1 MPRTVLCSSLG
12 CEAGKIIAAQSQNG
26 LPIPFPSNASG
37 LQDPAFVLPLL
48 LKGKPVAHMTGASP
62 KALTPGPSLPA
73 VDGPA
78 RPDVLRLL
86 LDHMQHGIALYDS
99 EHRLVTANA
108 LAESLAG
115 LPPGSMVPGRK
126 LEDFFRE
133 QAEQGLFGPDQ
144 EGKAGLRMRQEI
156 DRTRPS
162 RTLRRRPD
170 GGVMEAVSEPTPDGG
185 FVVTITDVTSRVRA
199 EEATAAK
206 AEVLEAMVTN
216 LRHGMALF
224 GPDRRLIVANPLIER
239 FGHLAEGSLRPGTS
253 LDEIIAMQ
261 VTASASGDPVKD
273 AEFARAATEA
283 DRSKPMHC
291 TRTAAAGLVLDV
303 ASDPLPDGGFV
314 ITMSDVTRLVA
325 AENEA
330 RAQANLLGITLQN
343 MRHGI
348 ALFGED
354 GRLLLLNQRARE
366 SFGMSEETGRVGMSF
381 ADLLRGQFEMGA
393 YGTGPKAALRY
404 AALAEHDRSK
414 PLRSRRV
421 DAAGRTLEVI
431 SSPIEG
437 GGFVIS
443 ATDVSELEGARAT
456 AAAHAV
462 TLQGTLDNIRHGI
475 ALFDAKGEVL
485 AFNTVFTRL
494 LEFPVGAVRA
504 GMTIDSVIDVLEER
518 GDYGE
523 GEAGRTYA
531 TRLRAVD
538 RTQSLQATRVRPN
551 GTVLAMVS
559 DPMPGGG
566 FIVTFS
572 DVTEDRRIRAELVS
586 ARNAAEAANS
596 AKSRFLAT
604 MTHEL
609 RTPLHAVIGFSEALM
624 PEPPPARAKE
634 FVASILEAG
643 QHLLSL
649 IDNILDVTR
658 AETAGLVMADYD
670 VHVGALIDSA
680 VRVIRAQAESV
691 GVSIVTEVPEE
702 LPRLRADELRL
713 RQILL
718 NLLSNAVKFTP
729 EGGLVTVR
737 AAVQPSG
744 DLCLSVTDTGI
755 GMSEEETP
763 LIFQPFSQIDNSLS
777 RRFPGSGLGL
787 YLSRV
792 LAEAHGGSLTVS
804 STAGVGTTMT
814 VLLPAARLRP
824 RGDDAGC
831 AAS

>member
-1 MPRTVLCSSLG
+1 
-12 CEAGKIIAAQSQNG
+12 
-26 LPIPFPSNASG
+26 
-37 LQDPAFVLPLL
+37 
-48 LKGKPVAHMTGASP
+48 MTGVPP
-62 KALTPGPSLPA
+62 KALTPGASLPPVA
-73 VDGPA
+73 GPA
-78 RPDVLRLL
+78 RPDVLRLML
-86 LDHMQHGIALYDS
+86 AHMQHGIALYDS
-99 EHRLVTANA
+99 EHRLVMANA

-115 LPPGSMVPGRK
+115 LAPGTMIPGRR
-126 LEDFFRE
+126 LDEFFRQ
-133 QAEQGLFGPDQ
+133 QAEQGVFGPGS
-144 EGKAGLRMRQEI
+144 EGEAGLRMRLQI
-156 DRTRPS
+156 DRSRPS
-162 RTLRRRPD
+162 RTLRRRAD
-170 GGVMEAVSEPTPDGG
+170 GRVMEAVSEPTPEGG
-185 FVVTITDVTSRVRA
+185 FVITITDVTDRIRA
-199 EEATAAK
+199 EEAVAAK
-206 AEVLEAMVTN
+206 AAMLEAMVAN
-216 LRHGMALF
+216 LRHGIALF
-224 GPDRRLIVANPLIER
+224 GPDRRLIVANRLIER
-239 FGHLAEGSLRPGTS
+239 FGHLAEGSLQPGLG
-253 LDEIIAMQ
+253 LDTIIAMQ
-261 VTASASGDPVKD
+261 VAAMASGDPAKD
-273 AEFARAATEA
+273 ADLARAAIEA
-283 DRSKPMHC
+283 DRSKPMRY
-291 TRTAAAGLVLDV
+291 TRSTAAGLVLDV
-303 ASDPLPDGGFV
+303 ASDPMPDGGFV
-314 ITMSDVTRLVA
+314 ITMSDISRLSA

-354 GRLLLLNQRARE
+354 RRLLMLNQDARLN
-366 SFGMSEETGRVGMSF
+366 FGVSETTGRVGMKF
-381 ADLLRGQFEMGA
+381 DDLLQNQFEMGA
-393 YGTGPKAALRY
+393 YGTGPEAALRL
-404 AALAEHDRSK
+404 AALKEHDRRL
-414 PLRSRRV
+414 PLRSRRR
-421 DAAGRTLEVI
+421 DREGRTLDVI

-456 AAAHAV
+456 AAAHAM
-462 TLQGTLDNIRHGI
+462 TLQATLDNIRHGI
-475 ALFDAKGEVL
+475 TLFDAKGDVL
-485 AFNTVFTRL
+485 AFNTVFTRVL
-494 LEFPVGAVRA
+494 DIPPGAVRA
-504 GMTIDSVIDVLEER
+504 GMSINSLVDLLEAQ

-523 GEAGRTYA
+523 GEVGRAYA
-531 TRLRAVD
+531 TRLRALD
-538 RTQSLQATRVRPN
+538 RSQSLRATRVRPN
-551 GTVLAMVS
+551 GMVLTMVS
-559 DPMPGGG
+559 DPVPGGG
-566 FIVTFS
+566 FVVTFT
-572 DVTEDRRIRAELVS
+572 DVTEDRRIRAELES

-634 FVASILEAG
+634 FIASIHEAG

-680 VRVIRAQAESV
+680 VRVIRAAADSGGITV
-691 GVSIVTEVPEE
+691 VTNVPSS

-718 NLLSNAVKFTP
+718 NLLANAVKFTP
-729 EGGLVTVR
+729 AGGMVTVR
-737 AAVQPSG
+737 AAVRDSG
-744 DLCLSVTDTGI
+744 ELCISVTDTGI

-763 LIFQPFSQIDNSLS
+763 LIFQPFSQIDSSLS

-804 STAGVGTTMT
+804 STAGVGTTMM

-824 RGDDAGC
+824 QGDDAGG